1 MQEARSADPRRAKRA
16 EAFKGGPGGASPR
29 DFFVEQRIKTP
40 DSLTDFTGAA
50 ILALKDVVRMDDF
63 TLRTSD
69 LLILIGACTNWCA
82 GQKCGVG
89 GVPTPAAGLP
99 PPRAHP
105 LRALLPPRA
114 SERAVVDVVQ
124 RANG

>member
-1 MQEARSADPRRAKRA
+1 
-16 EAFKGGPGGASPR
+16 
-29 DFFVEQRIKTP
+29 
-40 DSLTDFTGAA
+40 
-50 ILALKDVVRMDDF
+50 MDDF

-124 RANG
+124 RAKDDDLARPQAAKRFLGPMPSALERREASSALI